1 LSRFES
7 WSGNIEISDFG
18 FLISDLLPDKNRNP
32 IVFYTGLV
40 DVKWLGDG
48 GYKSEIEHSKFE
60 IQKKMPLQFNTVKLF
75 AGSGSQELS
84 QHIAASYGQEL
95 GDVVLSRFSDGEF
108 QPHFNESI
116 RGCDVFLIQSTHQ
129 PTDNLME
136 LLMMIDA
143 ARRASA
149 HYIIAVIPYF
159 GLARQD
165 RKDKPRVAIGSKLVA
180 NLLVAAG
187 INRIMTMDLHAAQI
201 QAFFDVPVDH
211 LDASIIFVPYIKSLE
226 LGNITI
232 ASPDMGGSYRAR
244 SFAKFFNAEVVIC
257 DKRRKR
263 ANEIESMT
271 IIGDVTDQDIVLI
284 DDICDT
290 AGTLAKAAGLIMERG
305 ARSVRAVCTH
315 PVLSGKAYETIE
327 NSALTELIVTDTI
340 PLKHSS
346 PKIRVLTT
354 ADLFAKAI
362 SNVNEHGSISQ
373 LFKVD

>member
-1 LSRFES
+1 
-7 WSGNIEISDFG
+7 
-18 FLISDLLPDKNRNP
+18 
-32 IVFYTGLV
+32 
-40 DVKWLGDG
+40 
-48 GYKSEIEHSKFE
+48 
-60 IQKKMPLQFNTVKLF
+60 MPLQFNPVKLF
-75 AGSGSQELS
+75 AGSGSKQL
-84 QHIAASYGQEL
+84 AAGISASHGHEL
-95 GDVVLSRFSDGEF
+95 GEVVLSRFSDGEF
-108 QPHFNESI
+108 QPHFNESV

-149 HYIIAVIPYF
+149 HYVTAVIPYF

-165 RKDKPRVAIGSKLVA
+165 RKDKPRVAIGAKLVA

-201 QAFFDVPVDH
+201 QGFFDVPVDH
-211 LDASIIFVPYIKSLE
+211 LDASVIFVPYIQSLG
-226 LGNITI
+226 LGNLTI

-244 SFAKFFNAEVVIC
+244 TFAKFFNAEVVIC

-271 IIGDVTDQDIVLI
+271 VIGDVTDQDIVLI

-290 AGTLAKAAGLIMERG
+290 AGTLSKAAGLIMERG

-340 PLKHSS
+340 PLKQQSS
-346 PKIRVLTT
+346 KIRVLST

-362 SNVNEHGSISQ
+362 QNVSEHGSISQ
-373 LFKVD
+373 LFRVE